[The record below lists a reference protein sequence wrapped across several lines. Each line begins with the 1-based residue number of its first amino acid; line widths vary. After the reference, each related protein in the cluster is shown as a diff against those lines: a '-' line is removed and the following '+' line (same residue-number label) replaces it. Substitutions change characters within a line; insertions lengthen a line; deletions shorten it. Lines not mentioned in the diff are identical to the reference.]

1 MAAPVAG
8 VPRVGIGA
16 VARKGNTVPDEQLPR
31 ISVVVPAYNEERLI
45 GRCLASLAAQD
56 YAGPFEII
64 VVDNGSTDRT
74 ADRAAAYGARVLREG
89 RKGICCARQA
99 GTRAARAPL
108 IANLDADS
116 YAEPDWLR
124 RVVARFDADPGV
136 VAVAGAVDYLDA
148 PGWAEAQATAFRV
161 ANGLAM
167 RLCGG
172 TAFVMASNLAF
183 RRAAF
188 DRVKGYDPALPTIGD
203 EADFLRKLRR
213 IGRVPFDPR
222 LVVRTSARRFRR
234 GFWHFLV
241 VELGYQTI
249 YAALV
254 GRYAG
259 RPPRRARA
267 DIRETGARARRR
279 RVPLLLGVAAV
290 AAGFLATRPRSQL
303 YGPTVV
309 RGRPGGRA
317 VALTFDDGPSAPA
330 TAQILGCL
338 RRAGV
343 PATFFLVG
351 ANVARHPALARRI
364 VAEGHVVGNHTDRHR
379 WRDAFLDVRAAE
391 LDRAQA
397 AIGAAAGV
405 VPRYFRPPYGI
416 HTPWQLR
423 AARRRDL
430 LPVQWGVE
438 ANDPHRPGAA
448 TIARRILARVYPG
461 AIILLHDGAGA
472 GSDADRAQ
480 TVAALPAI
488 IAGLHRR
495 GYRIVPLPALLD
507 GGPDRRGG

>member
-1 MAAPVAG
+1 
-8 VPRVGIGA
+8 
-16 VARKGNTVPDEQLPR
+16 VPDE
-31 ISVVVPAYNEERLI
+31 VPAYNEEGLI

-56 YAGPFEII
+56 YAGPFEVI

-74 ADRAAAYGARVLREG
+74 TTRAAAHGVRVLHEG
-89 RKGICCARQA
+89 RKGICRARQS
-99 GTRAARAPL
+99 GTCAARAPL

-116 YAEPDWLR
+116 DAAPDWLR

-136 VAVAGAVDYLDA
+136 VAIAGAVDYLDA
-148 PGWAEAQATAFRV
+148 PRWARVQASAFRV

-188 DRVKGYDPALPTIGD
+188 DRVGGYDPALPTIGD

-267 DIRETGARARRR
+267 DIREAGAPTHRRW
-279 RVPLLLGVAAV
+279 VSLLFGVAAV
-290 AAGFLATRPRSQL
+290 VAGFLATRPRSQL
-303 YGPTVV
+303 YGPTIV
-309 RGRPGGRA
+309 RGQTDARV

-379 WRDAFLDVRAAE
+379 WRDAVLDVRAAE
-391 LDRAQA
+391 LDRAQVIIA
-397 AIGAAAGV
+397 AAAGV
-405 VPRYFRPPYGI
+405 APRYFRPPYGI

-423 AARRRDL
+423 AARRRGL

-448 TIARRILARVYPG
+448 TIARRILAHVYPG

-488 IAGLHRR
+488 IAGLRRR
-495 GYRIVPLPALLD
+495 GSAIVPLPVLI
-507 GGPDRRGG
+507 GGKPGRRRD